1 MTDDTTRNPA
11 PGDEEQTTPVAE
23 AMADARAALS
33 RKGFSSP
40 TGMIAL
46 AALLLIGVEV
56 LFGLILAAYW
66 VNAAM
71 LSVAVAVTFIYYA
84 KGAYER
90 IAHENALLKLLGM
103 VMAVQA
109 AFHILEV
116 IRVSRSVPLA
126 FGATGTLGIPQILA
140 LLFVAA
146 AGVLAFLGAREIE

>member
-71 LSVAVAVTFIYYA
+71 LSSRKNNPPNRKPSGIC
-84 KGAYER
+84 
-90 IAHENALLKLLGM
+90 ENAAGSAM
-103 VMAVQA
+103 NARPTPSPGSAGAPATSSTSRWA
-109 AFHILEV
+109 A
-116 IRVSRSVPLA
+116 SP
-126 FGATGTLGIPQILA
+126 
-140 LLFVAA
+140 
-146 AGVLAFLGAREIE
+146 